1 MKAEP
6 GAVGH
11 VAVLELPSRGGRAQ
25 SHGTYGSAGAHLSKE
40 RHHLPDPEF
49 DSGENEFLGLY

>member
-11 VAVLELPSRGGRAQ
+11 MAAPELPSRRGRAQ
-25 SHGTYGSAGAHLSKE
+25 SHGTCGSAEAHLSKE